1 MKHKFIFII
10 PLIIALFAVLTVS
23 PLAIQSGYYDGQSM
37 LHILG
42 AQYQVELG
50 GIGDDAIVLFD
61 TRSMYWFDD
70 EVSDFDSIDVSTNE
84 PDVSVLNT
92 VTIDSVASIVYN
104 DLTLQIEHPDF
115 PVYDTHAVTLAI
127 SDRFTLSS
135 SAPAT
140 GVLGIHLSPIYNIE
154 SNEYFIPPGEIV
166 QGQITLYALNEYGE
180 VYDQL
185 IGRDDLIVGST
196 YDLTERLRT
205 FTSDVVGGIVQY
217 YWIEYEGSGV
227 VPTFTHNL
235 TFNLGIPQSD
245 VHVVDFATDITYPE
259 YVDYDDFDLLR
270 WISTAVDG
278 FMRAPLF
285 VLGDFTVT
293 LGAVLAVGITVP
305 IFVAFLRR
313 YAGG

>member
-10 PLIIALFAVLTVS
+10 PLVIALLAVLTIS
-23 PLAIQSGYYDGQSM
+23 PLAIQSDYYDGQSM
-37 LHILG
+37 LHVLG
-42 AQYQVELG
+42 AQYQVELMG
-50 GIGDDAIVLFD
+50 VADDAMIFFD
-61 TRSMYWFDD
+61 TRDMYWYDNGGVD
-70 EVSDFDSIDVSTNE
+70 IESVQSSLNA
-84 PDVSVLNT
+84 PDVSVFNLIA
-92 VTIDSVASIVYN
+92 IDSEASIIYN
-104 DLTLQIEHPDF
+104 DLVLQIDHPDF
-115 PVYDTHAVTLAI
+115 PTADTIATTLAT
-127 SDRFTLSS
+127 SDRFTLSTN
-135 SAPAT
+135 APAS
-140 GVLGIHLSPIYNIE
+140 GVLGMHLSPIYNTDT
-154 SNEYFIPPGEIV
+154 NEYLYPPGTV
-166 QGQITLYALNEYGE
+166 LHGQITLYALNEYGE
-180 VYDQL
+180 IYDQT
-185 IGRDDLIVGST
+185 IARDDLIVGST

-205 FTSDVVGGIVQY
+205 FKSDVVGGIVQY
-217 YWIEYEGSGV
+217 YWIEYEGEAV
-227 VPTFTHNL
+227 IPTFTHNF
-235 TFNLGIPQSD
+235 TYNLGIPQSD